1 MSKWCALSSVRTVL
15 CVGCT
20 EVDYVATVDKW
31 DTDTE
36 AFRLRAGT
44 FHRSGRSSNVA
55 TVLRLMGA
63 NVDFFGVL
71 SRLPTYR
78 MVLDDLEKAGIGIDN
93 CHFTDEPPPFSTII
107 QESINKRVTIS
118 YCDKPFAY
126 VNAKDF
132 QMLDLDQYGWV
143 NFEGRNPRDT
153 CDMINLVLKYN
164 NGREKRDRVM
174 VSLQIYKD
182 FSDMVDLISMCD
194 YVLVTKYV
202 CEQQGW
208 TTPHES
214 CKSLNNC
221 LRMPRSINVRRP
233 CFVVPWSSLGAG
245 CMNTDGDYF
254 ELPAIK
260 PKRILDRVGDSDC
273 FTAAFIY
280 ATFIRQR
287 HLAAAVAFAN
297 AVASYKLAHNGF
309 TCITQLNPDSL
320 RLPVVMEGK
329 DASSEDEDNIGGE
342 QQRLCKKYLFRPSVF
357 VGPADASSL
366 TSVRKGA

>member
-1 MSKWCALSSVRTVL
+1 MSSVRTVL

-20 EVDYVATVDKW
+20 EVDYVATLDKW

-36 AFRLRAGT
+36 AFRLRAGS

-93 CHFTDEPPPFSTII
+93 CHFTDEPPPFSIII
-107 QESINKRVTIS
+107 QESISKRVTIS
-118 YCDKPFAY
+118 YCDKPFSY

-132 QMLDLDQYGWV
+132 EKVDLDQYGWV
-143 NFEGRNPRDT
+143 NFEGRHPQDT
-153 CDMINLVLKYN
+153 CDMINLVRRYN
-164 NGREKRDRVM
+164 NGRDKRSRIKI
-174 VSLQIYKD
+174 SLQIYKD
-182 FSDMVDLISMCD
+182 FKDMADLMLMCD

-202 CEQQGW
+202 CEQEGW
-208 TTPHES
+208 TSPRES
-214 CKSLNNC
+214 CERLNER
-221 LRMPRSINVRRP
+221 LRIPRSIDVRRP
-233 CFVVPWSSLGAG
+233 NFVLPWSSLGAG
-245 CMNTDGDYF
+245 CMNTDGEYF

-287 HLAAAVAFAN
+287 HLAAAVEFAN
-297 AVASYKLAHNGF
+297 GVASFKLAHSGF
-309 TCITQLNPDSL
+309 RCISQLDPDS
-320 RLPVVMEGK
+320 
-329 DASSEDEDNIGGE
+329 
-342 QQRLCKKYLFRPSVF
+342 
-357 VGPADASSL
+357 
-366 TSVRKGA
+366 